1 MATTNPTQP
10 SEQDIEKM
18 VRDYQM
24 VQEQLRAA
32 ALQLDQMQNVKADLE
47 RAKAEIEKSTGKV
60 YISVG
65 SVIVETTKEKAL
77 ADVKEKAEV
86 TDVRLQSSSKQYT
99 ELKTREKQ
107 LGEKIT
113 QIYQQGRGA
122 QGAQ

>member
-10 SEQDIEKM
+10 GEQEIEKM
-18 VRDYQM
+18 VREYQM
-24 VQEQLRAA
+24 LQEQLRGA

-47 RAKAEIEKSTGKV
+47 RAKSEIEKASGKV

-77 ADVKEKAEV
+77 SDVTEKAEIAN
-86 TDVRLQSSSKQYT
+86 VRLQSANKQYT
-99 ELKTREKQ
+99 EFKTREKQ